1 MSKAVHRSFSLEFKR
16 GALARLAAGELVSK
30 LATEF
35 GVHRQLI
42 YKWRDAERAGSMG
55 RRRGPPTKA
64 ERLAREAALAE
75 AGELELARRRIVE
88 LERKI
93 GQQAVDLDFFR
104 GALRRIEASQPA
116 SEGLGVTKS
125 SPRSRR

>member
-1 MSKAVHRSFSLEFKR
+1 MSEGHRSFSVEFKR
-16 GALARLAAGELVSK
+16 AALARLAAGELVSK

-42 YKWRDAERAGSMG
+42 YKWRDAERAGRLG

-64 ERLAREAALAE
+64 EKLAREAALAE
-75 AGELELARRRIVE
+75 AGELELARRKIGE

-104 GALRRIEASQPA
+104 GALRRIEASRQA
-116 SEGLGVTKS
+116 SDGPGVTGS

>member
-1 MSKAVHRSFSLEFKR
+1 MSEDRRSFSLEFR
-16 GALARLAAGELVSK
+16 RAALARLAAGEQVSE
-30 LATEF
+30 LAREF

-42 YKWRDAERAGSMG
+42 YKWRDAERAGRLG
-55 RRRGPPTKA
+55 RRRGPLTKA
-64 ERLAREAALAE
+64 ERLARDAGLAE
-75 AGELELARRRIVE
+75 ASELELARRKIAE

-104 GALRRIEASQPA
+104 GALRRIEGARQASAEP
-116 SEGLGVTKS
+116 GVARS

>member
-1 MSKAVHRSFSLEFKR
+1 MSEDRRSFSLEFKLA
-16 GALARLAAGELVSK
+16 ALARLAAGEPLSR
-30 LATEF
+30 LAAEF

-42 YKWRDAERAGSMG
+42 YKWRDAQRAGALG

-64 ERLAREAALAE
+64 ERLAREAALP
-75 AGELELARRRIVE
+75 GSSELEMARRKIAD

-104 GALRRIEASQPA
+104 GALRRIEESRRPNAGP
-116 SEGLGVTKS
+116 GVTRS

>member
-1 MSKAVHRSFSLEFKR
+1 MSKAEHRSFSLEFKR
-16 GALARLAAGELVSK
+16 AILARLGAGEVVSA
-30 LATEF
+30 LAAEI

-42 YKWRDAERAGSMG
+42 YKWRDAERAGSLG

-64 ERLAREAALAE
+64 ERLAREANLAE
-75 AGELELARRRIVE
+75 ASELELARRKIAE
-88 LERKI
+88 LERKV

-104 GALRRIEASQPA
+104 GALQRIEASRPA
-116 SEGLGVTKS
+116 SKEPGVTRS

>member
-1 MSKAVHRSFSLEFKR
+1 MSEYHRSFSLEFKR
-16 GALARLAAGELVSK
+16 EALARLAAGELVSR
-30 LATEF
+30 LAAEF

-42 YKWRDAERAGSMG
+42 YKWKDAERTGALG

-64 ERLAREAALAE
+64 EALARQAGLAE
-75 AGELELARRRIVE
+75 ANALGLTRHRIAE

-93 GQQAVDLDFFR
+93 GQQAVELDFFR
-104 GALRRIEASQPA
+104 GALRRIEASRRA
-116 SEGLGVTKS
+116 SEEPGVTGS

>member
-16 GALARLAAGELVSK
+16 AILTRLGAGETVSALAAEI
-30 LATEF
+30 

-42 YKWRDAERAGSMG
+42 YKWRDAKRAGSLG

-64 ERLAREAALAE
+64 ERLAREAALTQAS
-75 AGELELARRRIVE
+75 ELELARRKIAE

-104 GALRRIEASQPA
+104 GALRRIEASRQAREEPGA
-116 SEGLGVTKS
+116 TKS